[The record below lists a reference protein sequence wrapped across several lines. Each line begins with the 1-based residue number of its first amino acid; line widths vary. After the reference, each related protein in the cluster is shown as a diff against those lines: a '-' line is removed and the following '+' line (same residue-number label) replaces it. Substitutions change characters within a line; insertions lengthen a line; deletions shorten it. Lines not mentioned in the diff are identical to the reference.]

1 MSYAIYKYVSPVDK
15 VIKFISDELDIEITE
30 RHKELIMDKFYP
42 NIKNK
47 INWFFE
53 IDDEEYEGMI
63 TKQEYEIVKKLSP
76 ETDIY
81 FNGWS
86 KEGYYCKL
94 KDIEFKHDIDTL
106 KEMYD
111 KGDNYYMEQQNE
123 QFDLMDFLYSN
134 DIIDN
139 N

>member
-1 MSYAIYKYVSPVDK
+1 MSSAIYKYVSPIDK
-15 VIKFISDELDIEITE
+15 VINFITNELNIEITE
-30 RHKELIMDKFYP
+30 KNKELIMDKFYP
-42 NIKNK
+42 DIKNK

-63 TKQEYEIVKKLSP
+63 TKQEYEILKKLSP

-81 FNGWS
+81 LNGWS

-111 KGDNYYMEQQNE
+111 KGDIYYMEQQNE

>member
-30 RHKELIMDKFYP
+30 RHKELIMDKIYP

-63 TKQEYEIVKKLSP
+63 TKQEYEIVQKLSP

-94 KDIEFKHDIDTL
+94 LVKFRYQQKKFPSILQVCPTPDLHVLVCPTS
-106 KEMYD
+106 MY
-111 KGDNYYMEQQNE
+111 
-123 QFDLMDFLYSN
+123 
-134 DIIDN
+134 
-139 N
+139 